1 MELYSILEKFF
12 VNIPKLP
19 QKMGQHTKIY
29 NELNKKKMI
38 LNEFLQV
45 SKIKNFSIYY

>member
-12 VNIPKLP
+12 INVPKLP
-19 QKMGQHTKIY
+19 QKFSQY
-29 NELNKKKMI
+29 NKTVAELNKNKSI

-45 SKIKNFSIYY
+45 LLFI